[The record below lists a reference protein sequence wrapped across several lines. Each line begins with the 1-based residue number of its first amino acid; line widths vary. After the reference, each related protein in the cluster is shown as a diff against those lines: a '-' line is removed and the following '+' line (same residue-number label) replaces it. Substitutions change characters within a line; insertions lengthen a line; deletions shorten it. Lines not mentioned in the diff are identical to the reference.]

1 MKYREGYANQVHED
15 FSLKLKYNPTVSYE
29 NNFLSINVS
38 GVLSIKAG
46 YAWDGAS
53 GPTVDTK
60 NTIVPSCVH
69 DALYQLMREKAIPR
83 SFRIHAD
90 QLFYEMLR
98 SRGMMWFRAQYW
110 YRGVR
115 MGGSSSANPKN
126 KKPILTA
133 T

>member
-1 MKYREGYANQVHED
+1 MVKYESR
-15 FSLKLKYNPTVSYE
+15 FI
-29 NNFLSINVS
+29 SINIS
-38 GVLSIKAG
+38 GILTIKEG

-53 GPTVDTK
+53 GPTYDTE

-83 SFRIHAD
+83 SFRIKVD
-90 QLFYEMLR
+90 KLFYKMLR
-98 SRGMMWFRAQYW
+98 SRGMMWIRAKYW

-115 MGGSSSANPKN
+115 MGGSSSTDPKN